1 MLSPLWYKEVKTAR
15 EVRSNL
21 STEMQCAI
29 EEGHRS
35 MNPAGPAVVGHF
47 GNQRRLVRHQF
58 LDCRDV
64 GNALATMRDADVWWE
79 VKCCLM
85 FMVFTCVRSNEAR
98 MATWDEINFE
108 TATWT
113 IPATRMK
120 TGTEHR
126 VPLSAQAMEVLVYA
140 RGQSDDT
147 HGLIFPPQRGGQY
160 MNSRMLSSLLH
171 RLEIP
176 CVPHGFRSSFGN
188 WVGGLTHIS
197 VLEAQMVLALPPSA
211 VGVASFM
218 ARDLFEQRRPIMQEW
233 ADFLTETMGPV
244 IRKLRN

>member
-1 MLSPLWYKEVKTAR
+1 
-15 EVRSNL
+15 
-21 STEMQCAI
+21 
-29 EEGHRS
+29 
-35 MNPAGPAVVGHF
+35 MNSVGPAVVGHF

-64 GNALATMRDADVWWE
+64 GNALATIRDADVWWA

-85 FMVFTCVRSNEAR
+85 FMAFTCVRSNEAR

-140 RGQSDDT
+140 RGQSDDP
-147 HGLIFPPQRGGQY
+147 HGSIFPPQRGGQY
-160 MNSRMLSSLLH
+160 MNSRMLSSLLR
-171 RLEIP
+171 RLEIS
-176 CVPHGFRSSFGN
+176 CVPHGFRSSFGTG
-188 WVGGLTHIS
+188 WADSHTS
-197 VLEAQMVLALPPSA
+197 QCWKPRWFWPS
-211 VGVASFM
+211 
-218 ARDLFEQRRPIMQEW
+218 LRRPSVWHRSWRATCSSNAGRSCRSGQIFSQRPWGQSSENC
-233 ADFLTETMGPV
+233 ET
-244 IRKLRN
+244 RFAF